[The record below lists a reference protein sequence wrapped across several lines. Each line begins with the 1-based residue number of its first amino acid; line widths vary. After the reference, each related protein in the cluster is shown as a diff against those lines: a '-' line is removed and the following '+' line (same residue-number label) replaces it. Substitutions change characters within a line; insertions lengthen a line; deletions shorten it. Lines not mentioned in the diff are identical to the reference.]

1 MPIKDAFEM
10 LIEILHGNRTKLMED
25 PSYFDTVVGV
35 GIASILG
42 GHEHPISLLTVLM
55 QFRRVVMAITQDETP
70 FGRDFS
76 QQFRS
81 RFTICHIGWSQH
93 GGEGKPDRRHD

>member
-42 GHEHPISLLTVLM
+42 GHEHPISLLTDLM
-55 QFRRVVMAITQDETP
+55 QFRRVVMAITQDETH
-70 FGRDFS
+70 FDRDFS

-81 RFTICHIGWSQH
+81 RFTICPIGGSNPRGL
-93 GGEGKPDRRHD
+93 GGMDNRQD